1 MNHMRQ
7 AHMVTPL
14 VSYFSLGPSFPTHM
28 DTHTYTL
35 RRGLPRPATD
45 PGILARIV
53 APTLTT
59 AARTGVPV
67 PS

>member
-28 DTHTYTL
+28 DTHIHTQTWSSQGQQRIL
-35 RRGLPRPATD
+35 GSWLGSLLPP
-45 PGILARIV
+45 
-53 APTLTT
+53 
-59 AARTGVPV
+59 
-67 PS
+67 